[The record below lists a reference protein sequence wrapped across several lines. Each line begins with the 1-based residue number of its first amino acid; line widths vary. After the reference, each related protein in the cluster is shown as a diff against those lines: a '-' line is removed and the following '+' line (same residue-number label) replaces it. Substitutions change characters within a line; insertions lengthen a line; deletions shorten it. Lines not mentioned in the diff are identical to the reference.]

1 MGNYE
6 KRISLANEY
15 MNRMN
20 LSREIS
26 DYYAGR
32 TILVTGGAGAIG
44 SNLIIAL
51 SSLVGNKGKIL
62 VLDNLSSIKAKD
74 PWNVT
79 PLPNIMFV
87 LGDVRSDVDL
97 KRVFKEDPSIVFH
110 LAAFFANQNSV
121 DYPETSAEVDVIG
134 QIKLLE
140 YSRISKIDKFI
151 YASSGC
157 AIYGSY
163 PELPLKEEFVSMH
176 LTTPYQI
183 NKMTGEMYCN
193 FYHHHYGLPIVN
205 CRFLIL
211 MGQEKCRGS
220 TGM

>member
-62 VLDNLSSIKAKD
+62 VLDNL
-74 PWNVT
+74 
-79 PLPNIMFV
+79 PL
-87 LGDVRSDVDL
+87 
-97 KRVFKEDPSIVFH
+97 
-110 LAAFFANQNSV
+110 
-121 DYPETSAEVDVIG
+121 
-134 QIKLLE
+134 
-140 YSRISKIDKFI
+140 
-151 YASSGC
+151 
-157 AIYGSY
+157 
-163 PELPLKEEFVSMH
+163 
-176 LTTPYQI
+176 
-183 NKMTGEMYCN
+183 
-193 FYHHHYGLPIVN
+193 
-205 CRFLIL
+205 
-211 MGQEKCRGS
+211 
-220 TGM
+220 